1 MVEKGRA
8 DCVQAPETA
17 GLAGRTFILRRIRL
31 FGQCQCDGCQCLA
44 FQQPR
49 LRLSLLRVLK
59 SYAQALNH
67 SNQSGG
73 FFWNRSHFSVNRYLQ
88 GLCAEPENPAG
99 PLNS

>member
-1 MVEKGRA
+1 M
-8 DCVQAPETA
+8 
-17 GLAGRTFILRRIRL
+17 
-31 FGQCQCDGCQCLA
+31 A

-73 FFWNRSHFSVNRYLQ
+73 CFWNRSHFSVNRYLQ
-88 GLCAEPENPAG
+88 AFAQSLKIRRAH
-99 PLNS
+99 